1 VPETPKIQLRLTEGE
16 RAFLLELEE
25 FNAPGK
31 RSGIGPAVHRLIE
44 VAREWDSN
52 GLSGR
57 LRAYLRAEGVTVE
70 EFASLAN
77 MRPQTV
83 RDILSLRTRKHDV
96 TTVAKVRSVIGSGD

>member
-1 VPETPKIQLRLTEGE
+1 
-16 RAFLLELEE
+16 
-25 FNAPGK
+25 
-31 RSGIGPAVHRLIE
+31 
-44 VAREWDSN
+44 
-52 GLSGR
+52 
-57 LRAYLRAEGVTVE
+57 VE